1 MLVAQDTTRY
11 GEDLYTSRANCRGF
25 LKRLCALDGDFYIR
39 VLYCYPDFLT
49 EELLD
54 TMAGEPK
61 ILNYLDLPLQ
71 HCSGRILRAMH
82 RWGDRGKLEALLAH
96 VREKVPGVTLRTT
109 LMVGFPGETEEDF
122 EELCEFAKRVRFDHM
137 GCFAYS
143 AEEGTEAAALPDQI
157 DEDVKSHR
165 VEVLMEQQMALEQ
178 AAGEALVGKTVRVL
192 VEGWDRWAECWFARA
207 ASQAPDDIDGKV
219 YFHVPKDA
227 KRRPVLGQFAEVEIA
242 DCLDGDLVGAYQ
254 GKRGAGR
261 MLNLPNKLSILRIVL
276 VPFFVAFLV
285 YDFVPYHTL
294 WALLLFLVAS
304 YTDHLDGKLARA
316 RNEITSFG
324 KFLDPLA
331 DKILILSALVCFA
344 QLRLCS
350 VWVPLIVLLR
360 EFAVTSLRLVAVE
373 NGRVIAANLWGK
385 AKTVTQMA
393 ASIYMLFVQ
402 TLASFGVPAGAAYI
416 DWLSASPGVYAGLLL
431 FGNVLL
437 WLSCVMT
444 IVSGI
449 VYIRDNFDVLRHS

>member
-1 MLVAQDTTRY
+1 MAHTVGIVSLGCSKNQIDGEQMLARLEAAGWTVKDDAALCDVAIVNTCGFIQAAKQESIEEILELAKLKAEGQIQAIVVTGCLSERYREEIRRELPEADAVVGIGANAEIVKICEDVLAGGHPEIFPPKECLPLSGPRHLLTPSYFAYVKIAEGCKNRCAYCAIPLIRGAYRSRPIEEIEDEARTLIQNGAKELVLVAQDTTRY
-11 GEDLYTSRANCRGF
+11 GEDLYKSHELPRL

-49 EELLD
+49 EDLLD
-54 TMAGEPK
+54 PMAKEPN
-61 ILNYLDLPLQ
+61 ILKYLDLPLQ

-82 RWGDRGKLEALLAH
+82 RWGDRGKLEALLSH

-242 DCLDGDLVGAYQ
+242 DCLDGDLVGTYQ
-254 GKRGAGR
+254 ESGAQG
-261 MLNLPNKLSILRIVL
+261 
-276 VPFFVAFLV
+276 
-285 YDFVPYHTL
+285 
-294 WALLLFLVAS
+294 
-304 YTDHLDGKLARA
+304 G
-316 RNEITSFG
+316 
-324 KFLDPLA
+324 
-331 DKILILSALVCFA
+331 C
-344 QLRLCS
+344 
-350 VWVPLIVLLR
+350 
-360 EFAVTSLRLVAVE
+360 
-373 NGRVIAANLWGK
+373 
-385 AKTVTQMA
+385 
-393 ASIYMLFVQ
+393 
-402 TLASFGVPAGAAYI
+402 
-416 DWLSASPGVYAGLLL
+416 
-431 FGNVLL
+431 
-437 WLSCVMT
+437 
-444 IVSGI
+444 
-449 VYIRDNFDVLRHS
+449 

>member
-1 MLVAQDTTRY
+1 
-11 GEDLYTSRANCRGF
+11 
-25 LKRLCALDGDFYIR
+25 
-39 VLYCYPDFLT
+39 
-49 EELLD
+49 
-54 TMAGEPK
+54 
-61 ILNYLDLPLQ
+61 
-71 HCSGRILRAMH
+71 
-82 RWGDRGKLEALLAH
+82 
-96 VREKVPGVTLRTT
+96 
-109 LMVGFPGETEEDF
+109 
-122 EELCEFAKRVRFDHM
+122 
-137 GCFAYS
+137 
-143 AEEGTEAAALPDQI
+143 
-157 DEDVKSHR
+157 
-165 VEVLMEQQMALEQ
+165 
-178 AAGEALVGKTVRVL
+178 
-192 VEGWDRWAECWFARA
+192 
-207 ASQAPDDIDGKV
+207 
-219 YFHVPKDA
+219 
-227 KRRPVLGQFAEVEIA
+227 
-242 DCLDGDLVGAYQ
+242 
-254 GKRGAGR
+254 

-385 AKTVTQMA
+385 AKTVTQMV
-393 ASIYMLFVQ
+393 ASIYMLLIQ

-431 FGNVLL
+431 FGNMLL